1 MSYRRNRYRSDP
13 VAARRRTM
21 AVQGVVA
28 AVALLV
34 TGYLVV
40 RALLMA

>member
-1 MSYRRNRYRSDP
+1 MSYKKGRYSTDP
-13 VAARRRTM
+13 VAARRRALTI
-21 AVQGVVA
+21 QWVVA
-28 AVALLV
+28 VAALLL

>member
-1 MSYRRNRYRSDP
+1 MSYRTSRYLNNP
-13 VAARRRTM
+13 VAARRLTLVM
-21 AVQGVVA
+21 QWTVA
-28 AVALLV
+28 LAALLV